1 MSDYNNPDTS
11 WLRIFGYQAPNLD
24 KDKHCACQCHH
35 IVRNIAGT
43 VVIEGRLG
51 VLADEVDHVIAC
63 DRCRFRHTLAR
74 WQEAKRDRG
83 AA

>member
-1 MSDYNNPDTS
+1 MNWDSTD
-11 WLRIFGYQAPNLD
+11 WLRVFGVIPPTVD
-24 KDKHCACQCHH
+24 EKRTCACFCHH

-63 DRCRFRHTLAR
+63 ERCRFKHTLAR